1 VKEEGEQRW
10 RWGVMEGGFYLNYSP
25 GVRTCFEKQQL
36 LPLSTLL
43 LGREIALSLQV
54 TYSLPLF
61 VD

>member
-1 VKEEGEQRW
+1 
-10 RWGVMEGGFYLNYSP
+10 MEGGFYLNYSP